1 MMKSMTQ
8 RHIRPKRLTEGKK
21 LRWQRWEAI
30 YREWNELV
38 TDPGQSRTCVAKYL
52 AMKYGY
58 SRPGSINDIV
68 RRMRNAQDGDK
79 AC

>member
-1 MMKSMTQ
+1 MTTAN
-8 RHIRPKRLTEGKK
+8 RHIRLKRCTEGTE
-21 LRWQRWEAI
+21 RRRQRWEAI
-30 YREWNELV
+30 FREWNELV
-38 TDPGQSRTCVAKYL
+38 ADPGQSRTRVAEYL

-68 RRMRNAQDGDK
+68 RRMRNAQSSNN